1 MNSAEVILSVIIL
14 IWLGS
19 FLFLGLY
26 LGIRSDDKMKDTL
39 NPLNFIKPESTD
51 DKIKKLLLTIFGWIM
66 IIGAVYIL
74 FIEFLLGFIN
84 KF

>member
-26 LGIRSDDKMKDTL
+26 LGIKSDDKMKDTL